1 MTPFKIVIMYS
12 PPTSFCPP
20 QPSLVLIVLQC
31 AKIASE
37 FGYTHL
43 STGDLLRE
51 EQKKESD
58 LASKIDDCIR

>member
-1 MTPFKIVIMYS
+1 MESAVPIAAQNNHRGPVNNATLPFALMK
-12 PPTSFCPP
+12 
-20 QPSLVLIVLQC
+20 C
-31 AKIASE
+31 AKIVSE

-58 LASKIDDCIR
+58 MATEIADCIR